1 MFNSL
6 YIHVPFCNRKCD
18 YCAFYS
24 IGASTSEQHRDY
36 LKRLQEDFL
45 QWRPQCA
52 PLESVFIGGGTPTA
66 LSPAELKSLLAL
78 VRETFTLTDDCEWT
92 CEATPDSLTPEII
105 ETLAS
110 GGVNRVSIGIQS
122 FDDAERAAIGRR
134 SSVHGLD
141 KIIRALRENGIGN
154 INFDFIYLI
163 PGQTVASFSDS
174 LKKGLEFEPTHVSAY
189 ALTRE
194 EHSVLAKRMDA
205 VDDSLFEAF
214 WDTADTVLQSAG
226 ITRYEISNFAMPG
239 RRCRHNDDI
248 WHGQTYLGCGPAAT
262 SFDGATRFT
271 QPPNFAQ
278 WLRHE
283 PPENDVLP
291 PKERACEILAFG
303 MRTTDGWNWSDFTV
317 RTGFDPLDLRGSQLL
332 KLKRNGLLD
341 MDDLGAKPTRLGLL
355 FNDDLLAELI

>member
-1 MFNSL
+1 MFRSL
-6 YIHVPFCNRKCD
+6 YIHVPFCDRKCD

-24 IGASTSEQHRDY
+24 LGASTVEQHRDY
-36 LKRLQEDFL
+36 LDRIQTDFIEW
-45 QWRPQCA
+45 QHRCE
-52 PLESVFIGGGTPTA
+52 PLESVFIGGGTPTV
-66 LSPAELKSLLAL
+66 LSSPELKRLLDL
-78 VRETFTLTDDCEWT
+78 VKETFTLTADCEWT

-122 FDDAERAAIGRR
+122 FDEAERAAIGRR
-134 SSVHGLD
+134 SSVRSLD
-141 KIIRALRENGIGN
+141 KTIRALRENGIGN

-163 PGQTVASFSDS
+163 PGQTITSFSES
-174 LKKGLEFEPTHVSAY
+174 LAKGLEFEPTHVSAY

-194 EHSVLAKRMDA
+194 ERSVLAKRIDTL
-205 VDDSLFEAF
+205 DDSLFEQF
-214 WDTADTVLQSAG
+214 WDTADNVLQDAG
-226 ITRYEISNFAMPG
+226 LERYEISNFAMPG

-271 QPPNFAQ
+271 QPPSLPR

-291 PKERACEILAFG
+291 QRERACEILAFG
-303 MRTTDGWNWSDFTV
+303 MRTTDGWSWSGFTG
-317 RTGFDPLDLRGSQLL
+317 RTGFDPLELRGPQLL
-332 KLKRNGLLD
+332 ELKRKGLLD
-341 MDDLGAKPTRLGLL
+341 MDDSGAWPTRLGLL
-355 FNDDLLAELI
+355 FNDDLLSELI